1 MVHFGAGRGGG
12 GRGVRWGGAR
22 GRGLDTGEVWAR
34 GRGVACREQVWVC
47 KGGGGVCPRLP
58 PSAGSDVPHYFRFRR
73 RHADRRPLGSF
84 PPALRGP
91 ARSGSSR
98 HHLGAAGAAGGA
110 WGECGGFRRHVCLL
124 PGPGRLGARPP
135 RGLQEGRVTPPSG
148 PPTAGTT
155 QQRDHPPRGPPGAPD
170 RDTHTPRPL
179 LPPMGPSRPPP
190 LPNKS
195 R

>member
-1 MVHFGAGRGGG
+1 MLPSYPQLLTGAIAGRRPPGEGGAWAREVWPRCKRGGVWARGKYCLGRGLGAGG

-110 WGECGGFRRHVCLL
+110 WGERGDCSGTGRE
-124 PGPGRLGARPP
+124 PGRWVSDLG
-135 RGLQEGRVTPPSG
+135 GVGVDG
-148 PPTAGTT
+148 
-155 QQRDHPPRGPPGAPD
+155 
-170 RDTHTPRPL
+170 
-179 LPPMGPSRPPP
+179 SR
-190 LPNKS
+190 S
-195 R
+195 